1 MRKLAVALLLLA
13 ACSSSGGPR
22 LPSRAQGEPVL
33 EVRGALKSG
42 PHSLG
47 RADLAALPQGAV
59 RGVDPA
65 TGREALWEGVS
76 LAAIVSERVELEKG
90 ADTVV
95 VRTADGGAVPIPLT
109 VVRTF
114 KPIVAERA
122 DGARIASPLIAW
134 PSREQRGLESE
145 PRATGWWAHDVV
157 ALELVAWDA
166 TFAGALATPEGAPD
180 AARLG
185 AGWYAQRC
193 INCHELRGVG
203 GARGPELTMVA
214 ARLPPGSL
222 PALLE
227 RHPGWYGLPGDPPSA
242 EDADEIWSF
251 LRAVAATSDG
261 VGPDALRAERVPP
274 APNMP

>member
-1 MRKLAVALLLLA
+1 MRKLAVVPLLLV

-42 PHSLG
+42 PHALG
-47 RADLAALPQGAV
+47 RADLAALPQGTV

-114 KPIVAERA
+114 KPVIADRA
-122 DGARIASPLIAW
+122 DGAQIASPLIAW

-145 PRATGWWAHDVV
+145 PRATGWWARDVV
-157 ALELVAWDA
+157 ALELVVWEA
-166 TFAGALATPEGAPD
+166 TFAEALAAPEGASD
-180 AARLG
+180 AARRG
-185 AGWYAQRC
+185 AGWYGERC

-203 GARGPELTMVA
+203 GARGPDLTTVA
-214 ARLPPGSL
+214 ARLRPGALS
-222 PALLE
+222 ALLE

-242 EDADEIWSF
+242 EDADELWSF

-261 VGPDALRAERVPP
+261 APPDALRAERLPP
-274 APNMP
+274 APNTP